1 MNTKAGDDIKT
12 ENAGWT
18 FGGDTVKN
26 FQEHVGKSVPLYN
39 EGHQLICQLSDFFIK
54 SDSVCYDIGTS
65 LGMLLYLLQR
75 HNSRKTNVQWIGI
88 DCEEDMIKKAQAK
101 NTANNIIF
109 QTENIISY
117 DLESSDFITAY
128 YTLQFIEAK
137 HRQDVITKIYEAL
150 NWGGGFVL
158 FEKVRAPDARFQ
170 DMITTLYMNFKLR
183 QGYAPDEILNKLNS
197 LKGVLDPFTRQA
209 NISLL
214 KRAGFVDITTIQ
226 KSLCFEGFLAI
237 K

>member
-1 MNTKAGDDIKT
+1 MKKTGDNIKA

-18 FGGDTVKN
+18 FGGSTVEN
-26 FQEHVGKSVPLYN
+26 FQEHVGKSVPLYA

-54 SDSVCYDIGTS
+54 PDSVCYDIGTS
-65 LGMLLYLLQR
+65 LGTLLYLLQR
-75 HNSRKTNVQWIGI
+75 HNSRKMNVQWIGI
-88 DCEEDMIKKAQAK
+88 DCEEDMIKKAQEK
-101 NTANNIIF
+101 NMINNIIF
-109 QTENIISY
+109 QTEDIITY
-117 DLESSDFITAY
+117 DLEPSDFITAY

-137 HRQDVITKIYEAL
+137 HRQEVITKIYEAL

-170 DMITTLYMNFKLR
+170 DMITTLYMNYKI
-183 QGYAPDEILNKLNS
+183 QAGYSPEEILNKRNS
-197 LKGVLDPFTRQA
+197 LKGILDPFTSQA
-209 NISLL
+209 NVSLL

-226 KSLCFEGFLAI
+226 QSLCFKGILAI